1 MHVNEFVSTN
11 IYNSIFNVK
20 DLPLNVFFFFFFFFA
35 ETDVSQPKGEWK
47 TEDIATVGEVL
58 LDVSIQLAR
67 T

>member
-1 MHVNEFVSTN
+1 MHVNEFVSTK

-20 DLPLNVFFFFFFFFA
+20 DLPLNVLFFFFFA